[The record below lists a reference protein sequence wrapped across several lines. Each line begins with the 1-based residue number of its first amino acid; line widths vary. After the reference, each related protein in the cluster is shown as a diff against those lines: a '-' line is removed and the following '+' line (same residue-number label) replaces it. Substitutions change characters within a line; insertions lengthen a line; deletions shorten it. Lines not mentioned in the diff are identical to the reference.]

1 LVHTLSFCS
10 GSAAPRAPRRSGC
23 FLDIAAPPR
32 GRSLIDGDGDGDG
45 GGDDDGWFFV
55 GPRDSRRNKRC
66 DNSNLSISPTQ
77 RLCMSGCNLPTSCS
91 FLRVNR
97 TASLQLGISQVAFST
112 SIAPPTQKTSEQPN
126 FAYARGFLSR
136 LPAHCS
142 QNDSSPSRL
151 SPRSLAGGACS
162 SPAPCVPIHLSFGC
176 LRLGHL

>member
-1 LVHTLSFCS
+1 MDGRHRIRRLTL
-10 GSAAPRAPRRSGC
+10 AETQ
-23 FLDIAAPPR
+23 
-32 GRSLIDGDGDGDG
+32 
-45 GGDDDGWFFV
+45 
-55 GPRDSRRNKRC
+55 RC
-66 DNSNLSISPTQ
+66 DNSNLLMISPIQ

-176 LRLGHL
+176 LRLGHLWPRKPICTCIARSVGQSTASGPPSDDCISSRLDLN